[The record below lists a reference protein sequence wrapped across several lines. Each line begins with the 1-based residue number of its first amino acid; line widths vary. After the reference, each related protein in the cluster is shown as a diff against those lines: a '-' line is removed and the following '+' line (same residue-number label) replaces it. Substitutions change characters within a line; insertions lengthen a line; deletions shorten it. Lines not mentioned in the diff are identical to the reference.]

1 MGPICRDVGDKMSSH
16 EIGNVLRD
24 ERFASLES
32 IVWADSELAPLV
44 TYIQDRILEANMI
57 PPLADLI
64 DARASEL
71 NLGASWELA

>member
-44 TYIQDRILEANMI
+44 IYTGVMALLMFEQNSWDLNWSMLSGAILPNSAK
-57 PPLADLI
+57 L
-64 DARASEL
+64 
-71 NLGASWELA
+71 